1 MEISYYPGCTLKAN
15 AKNLETTTLPLL
27 ELFDIQAKELDEWY
41 CCGVSFSQAS
51 DNLMQQL
58 APIRTLIRAKQSGNK
73 KLLVPCDMCYNTLR
87 RASNFILEDSE
98 KKETIKEFMTL
109 EDDHYNGDEIEV
121 IHLLTILKDY
131 TKGKISDLIKKPAQG
146 LKIAPYYGCMI
157 LRPKSVAVDD
167 SNDPTIMEDILKELQ
182 VDIVDFPFR
191 NECCTSYQVVNERDI
206 VKQRTKQLVGSAAKR
221 GAEMIV
227 LTCPL
232 CNYNLDAVQK
242 DILEEDASFQ
252 ALPVLYL
259 SQLMALMLGID
270 PQVNDFSLHYIDPQ
284 PILKKKGLL

>member
-109 EDDHYNGDEIEV
+109 EDDLSDISLDSGRLVHAKFKFRIETEESERNVTFEITPPNV
-121 IHLLTILKDY
+121 TDLTKKRHADI
-131 TKGKISDLIKKPAQG
+131 ISD
-146 LKIAPYYGCMI
+146 Y
-157 LRPKSVAVDD
+157 
-167 SNDPTIMEDILKELQ
+167 LKE
-182 VDIVDFPFR
+182 
-191 NECCTSYQVVNERDI
+191 NG
-206 VKQRTKQLVGSAAKR
+206 VKL
-221 GAEMIV
+221 I
-227 LTCPL
+227 
-232 CNYNLDAVQK
+232 
-242 DILEEDASFQ
+242 
-252 ALPVLYL
+252 
-259 SQLMALMLGID
+259 
-270 PQVNDFSLHYIDPQ
+270 
-284 PILKKKGLL
+284 